1 MALSVAF
8 NLLETELD
16 ILAKELRAFAAEK
29 SPLNAHDRFSLS
41 DECLLEGLLSRVWQ
55 AWCGF
60 ARFCVIG
67 SCEGTTTSAGLPVI
81 ALPEALSEEH
91 VSSAVIR
98 ANTKSNPPYW
108 TSTNVVLRYEPTW
121 GDVDVL
127 NRVLTRLRP
136 NNHLQLLAAFSSISS
151 IAKAV
156 QTIRNSAAHQ
166 NHQTL
171 NEVLALQSGYIVFR
185 IGHPT
190 HAMFWIEPNTS
201 DFLITSAI
209 EELKA
214 AAQAAIA

>member
-16 ILAKELRAFAAEK
+16 ILANELRAFAAEN
-29 SPLNAHDRFSLS
+29 SPLNAPDRFSLS

-67 SCEGTTTSAGLPVI
+67 SCEGTTTSAGVLVQ
-81 ALPEALSEEH
+81 ALPDARSEEH

-98 ANTKSNPPYW
+98 ANSRSNPPYW
-108 TSTNVVLRYEPTW
+108 VSTNATLRYEPTW

-151 IAKAV
+151 SAKVV
-156 QTIRNSAAHQ
+156 QTIRNGVAHH

-171 NEVLALQSGYIVFR
+171 KELLNFQSAYIVFR
-185 IGHPT
+185 IAHPT
-190 HAMFWIEPNTS
+190 HAMFWVEPSTS

-209 EELKA
+209 EELKV